1 MTAPLLARFQKRNY
15 PTYTLSR
22 SFAIFSNREDLIKYE
37 IALRME
43 LDLEEGLENAHA
55 PVGGPRPSQTMN
67 GEEKDEEVYRAEV
80 AEWKK
85 ARSGVKRER
94 YKRILEK
101 FEIAWE
107 AWVICIEEAKRKD
120 GRDKKDDR
128 LSYYLKRFQVGE
140 LIDSEK

>member
-15 PTYTLSR
+15 PTYALSR
-22 SFAIFSNREDLIKYE
+22 SFAIFSSREDLIKYE
-37 IALRME
+37 IALKIE
-43 LDLEEGLENAHA
+43 IDIETGLENAHA
-55 PVGGPRPSQTMN
+55 PVGGPRPSQTTN
-67 GEEKDEEVYRAEV
+67 GVEKDEDVYKAEV

-94 YKRILEK
+94 YKRILEM

-107 AWVICIEEAKRKD
+107 AWLVCVEEAKRKD
-120 GRDKKDDR
+120 GREKKDDR

-140 LIDSEK
+140 LFIL